1 MEMAELSVKDFA
13 LALVRAEAIKF
24 GSFRLTSGRL
34 SPYYLD
40 LRVLPSSPEAFHM
53 CIEIYGELAGRIGLE
68 NFDLLVG
75 VPTAGMVF
83 ASALAYKLRKPMAY
97 VRKEAKGWG
106 LKRAVEGKVKPG
118 SRVVLVDDLITT
130 GKSLLEA
137 AEALR
142 EAGGKILGGI
152 VLIDREEGGL
162 ENLSRQGVNLHP
174 YTKVTEILEALQA
187 ENMLEE
193 EKYREVLDYIRR
205 QAGSPG

>member
-1 MEMAELSVKDFA
+1 MADPSVKDFA
-13 LALVRAEAIKF
+13 LALAKAEAIKF

-53 CIEIYGELAGRIGLE
+53 CIEIYGELAGKVGLE

-83 ASALAYKLRKPMAY
+83 ASALAYRLRKPMAY

-106 LKRAVEGKVKPG
+106 LKRDVEGKVKPG

-137 AEALR
+137 AEALQ
-142 EAGGKILGGI
+142 EAGGKVLGAL

-162 ENLSRQGVNLHP
+162 ENLSRRGINLHP
-174 YTKVTEILEALQA
+174 YTRVTEILEALKA
-187 ENMLEE
+187 ENLLEE
-193 EKYREVLDYIRR
+193 AKYREVLDYIKR
-205 QAGSPG
+205 QTSSPG

>member
-1 MEMAELSVKDFA
+1 MAEPSVREFA
-13 LALVRAEAIKF
+13 LALIKVEAIKF

-40 LRVLPSSPEAFHM
+40 LRVLPSNPEAFHL
-53 CIEIYGELAGRIGLE
+53 CIEAYRKLADRVGLE

-83 ASALAYKLRKPMAY
+83 ASALAYRLKKPLAY

-118 SRVVLVDDLITT
+118 DRIILVDDLITT

-142 EAGGKILGGI
+142 EAEGKVLGAI
-152 VLIDREEGGL
+152 ILIDREEGGV
-162 ENLSRQGVNLHP
+162 ENLSKHGINLHS
-174 YTKVTEILEALQA
+174 YTKVTEILKILEA
-187 ENMLEE
+187 ENLLEE
-193 EKYREVLDYIRR
+193 AKCREVLDYIKK
-205 QAGSPG
+205 QASSPS